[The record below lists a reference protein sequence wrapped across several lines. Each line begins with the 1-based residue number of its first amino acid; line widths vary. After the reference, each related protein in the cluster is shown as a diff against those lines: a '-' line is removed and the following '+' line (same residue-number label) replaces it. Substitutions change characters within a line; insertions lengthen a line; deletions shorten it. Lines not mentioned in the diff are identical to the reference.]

1 LADIPIAGWPTSENI
16 EDRRTLEEI
25 AADNKPRPKLRP
37 LVQLTPADPW
47 DLKVENAMNPN
58 MMPLPYYGGPSPQM
72 QPLPYYGGICV
83 SPTFKS

>member
-1 LADIPIAGWPTSENI
+1 
-16 EDRRTLEEI
+16 
-25 AADNKPRPKLRP
+25 
-37 LVQLTPADPW
+37 
-47 DLKVENAMNPN
+47 MNPN